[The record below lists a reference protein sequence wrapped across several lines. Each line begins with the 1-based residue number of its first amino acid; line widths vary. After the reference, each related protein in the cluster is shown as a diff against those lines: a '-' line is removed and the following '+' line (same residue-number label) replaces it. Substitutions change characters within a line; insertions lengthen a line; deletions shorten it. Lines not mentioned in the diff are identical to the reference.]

1 MQTERLVAVE
11 IPGSRFVVR
20 VKSGPRLGTIF
31 TTGSGWCY
39 QFDGSD
45 RESSPCADAREAL
58 GAMETVMQD
67 SQVLRALS

>member
-11 IPGSRFVVR
+11 IPNSRYVVR

-31 TTGSGWCY
+31 STGDGWCY

-45 RESSPCADAREAL
+45 SEGPPCSDAEAAL
-58 GAMETVMQD
+58 GAMEAVVHE
-67 SQVLRALS
+67 SRVLAALS